1 MNNFRKTI
9 TVILI
14 ATLLLGV
21 IAMNTW
27 IVFRMTSQ
35 QTREAGGYQLS
46 TVSGAL
52 ESTISEA
59 KILTMNVALSFSG
72 YVDEGDR
79 DKLKKV
85 IYAKKAELISEDNG
99 VFNVYAAGTG
109 WDIIPDFT
117 DRKDYVATERGWYT
131 GAARLR
137 GEPYVTAPYVDA
149 MTGNIC
155 YTISVLLPDQDTV
168 VALDYTMANIQAHIS
183 QMYSGG
189 SDHAVIITDDGIIAG
204 CHDENLIGKQMVKE
218 LPDYAAVYSLAKNKS
233 GVVTSKIKAD
243 FLYENLFATR
253 SGNGW
258 YLIVGVSD
266 WELYKQSF
274 LMLGISLILSLSLF
288 TVIIVLYIM
297 ASRSRK
303 RAEAALSSKEEF
315 LQGIGSELR
324 TPLRTILDNSGIA
337 KEKAGEST
345 AEAFSRIHA
354 AGETLSEKIEQI
366 LSYSSIVRTEK
377 ARKESQH
384 RTLKGSGI
392 RRGIRTIVVSCMA
405 IVMVI
410 SMYINISA
418 TGAHGKAMML
428 NEAEHYEYQLSEW
441 VDTQKGILDMFC
453 SIISTNPEMLSDYD
467 AAVKYL
473 NEITVQYPEIS
484 VTYLANPDL
493 NPTVIMNN
501 GWLPEKDWRVEERQ
515 WYIDVMASDKG
526 WIISSPYYDEQTG
539 GYCVTF
545 AKRVYNAETGEFL
558 GNFGIDFFMDK
569 LVTILGD
576 SYSDTGYAFLV
587 DVAGDIINHPYG
599 SYQMSA
605 DQITNVADLPY
616 GEIKADGT
624 TDMFKDYDGTHKIMT
639 AVRNEDSNFTVY
651 AVSSFWRI
659 YGRVILYG
667 GLSFIAF
674 LFCIIM
680 VYRLLSNFIRMQE
693 NTKIR
698 LKESADTAIA
708 AGQAKSRFLA
718 QMSHEIR
725 TPINA
730 ILGMNE
736 MILREA
742 EDGDILEY
750 SENIQGA
757 GKNLLSIINSILDFS
772 RIEDGKME
780 ILPVEYELR
789 TVVHNL
795 ENSISE
801 RAKAKNLEF
810 RLHVDES
817 LPSVLLGDDVRV
829 TQVITN
835 LLTNAVKYTEKGSVT
850 LTVKNDGRD
859 GEDVFLY
866 VEVRDTGIGIKE
878 EDREK
883 LFESFERL
891 EETRNRNIEG
901 TGLGMSIVTK
911 LLNMMGSELSVESEY
926 GEGSAFSFRLRQTVV
941 REEPIGD
948 YAKKPENRRDRERK
962 GDALPEIPE
971 AKILVVDDNAMNRKV
986 AQNLMKLFK
995 IRPDL
1000 AESGE
1005 KCIEMVKKNKYQII
1019 FLDHM
1024 MPGMDGLETLNQLE
1038 EQKLLTKST
1047 KVVALTANAIVGAKE
1062 QYLSVGFD
1070 DYLSKPI
1077 EVKALEEKLLEYIPE
1092 YLISY
1097 PEEEPAGTDAGDT
1110 ASGQGAGDLTVV
1122 SAEKSGKEDSAESS
1136 EDGIK
1141 SGVKE
1146 NAKDPAEKGSE
1157 DNSASQEE
1165 HSVDPELEILEFFP
1179 GEDYGEEEKDAG
1191 AAADIVERLN
1201 ALGLDTKAALGYCA
1215 GDRDFYLEMIRDYMA
1230 SAEEREENLSQYLSE
1245 KDFHNYEILAHT
1257 LKSASKTIG
1266 DSLVFAK
1273 ARELEFAAKDK
1284 NTEKLESKHPE
1295 LIESLR
1301 ELIERLKSVMI

>member
-72 YVDEGDR
+72 CVEEGNR
-79 DKLKKV
+79 DKLSEM
-85 IYAKKAELISEDNG
+85 IYAKKAELISAGNG

-117 DRKDYVATERGWYT
+117 DRNNYVATERGWYT

-149 MTGNIC
+149 MTGDIC
-155 YTISVLLPDQDTV
+155 YSISVLLPDQDTV
-168 VALDYTMANIQAHIS
+168 VALDYTMSNIQAHIS

-189 SDHAVIITDDGIIAG
+189 SDHAVIVTDDGIIAG

-218 LPDYAAVYSLAKNKS
+218 LPDYAAVYSLAKNNS

-258 YLIVGVSD
+258 YLIVGIND

-274 LMLGISLILSLSLF
+274 LMLAISLILSLSLF

-303 RAEAALSSKEEF
+303 RAEAALNSKEEF

-324 TPLRTILDNSGIA
+324 TPLRTILDNSGLA
-337 KEKAGEST
+337 KEKAGES

-354 AGETLSEKIEQI
+354 AGQTLSEKIEQI
-366 LSYSSIVRTEK
+366 LSYSSIVRSEK
-377 ARKESQH
+377 AKKESQH
-384 RTLKGSGI
+384 RTLKSLGI
-392 RRGIRTIVVSCMA
+392 RRGIRTIVVSFMA

-410 SMYINISA
+410 SMYINITA
-418 TGAHGKAMML
+418 TGAHGKALML

-441 VDTQKGILDMFC
+441 VDTQRGILDMFC
-453 SIISTNPEMLSDYD
+453 SIISTNPEMLQDYEG
-467 AAVKYL
+467 AVNYL

-515 WYIDVMASDKG
+515 WYIDVMASEKG

-545 AKRVYNAETGEFL
+545 AKRVYDAKTGEFL

-569 LVTILGD
+569 LVTILGN

-616 GEIKADGT
+616 GEVKADGNT
-624 TDMFKDYDGTHKIMT
+624 SMFKDYDGTTRIMT

-667 GLSFIAF
+667 GISFIAF

-680 VYRLLSNFIRMQE
+680 VYRLLSGFIRMQE

-698 LKESADTAIA
+698 LKEAADTAIA

-742 EDGDILEY
+742 EDGEILEY

-780 ILPVEYELR
+780 ILPVDYELR
-789 TVVHNL
+789 NVINNL

-810 RLHVDES
+810 RLQVDET

-866 VEVRDTGIGIKE
+866 VEVRDTGIGIKD

-911 LLNMMGSELSVESEY
+911 LLSMMGSELSVESEY
-926 GEGSAFSFRLRQTVV
+926 GKGSAFSFRLRQTVV

-948 YAKKPENRRDRERK
+948 YSKKPENRKNRERR
-962 GDALPEIPE
+962 GDALPQIPE
-971 AKILVVDDNAMNRKV
+971 ARILVVDDNAMNRKV

-995 IRPDL
+995 IQPDL

-1038 EQKLLTKST
+1038 EQKLLDKST
-1047 KVVALTANAIVGAKE
+1047 RVVALTANAIVGAKE

-1077 EVKALEEKLLEYIPE
+1077 EVKALEEKLLEYIPD

-1097 PEEEPAGTDAGDT
+1097 PEEPEKEEEAEET
-1110 ASGQGAGDLTVV
+1110 AA
-1122 SAEKSGKEDSAESS
+1122 DSAENAEEKAPHNAQSDS
-1136 EDGIK
+1136 AEH
-1141 SGVKE
+1141 KE
-1146 NAKDPAEKGSE
+1146 APAGDP
-1157 DNSASQEE
+1157 D
-1165 HSVDPELEILEFFP
+1165 LEVLEFFP
-1179 GEDYGEEEKDAG
+1179 GEDYGTVSDGLVDTDDVLA
-1191 AAADIVERLN
+1191 RLA

-1215 GDRDFYLEMIRDYMA
+1215 GDQNFYLEMIRDYME
-1230 SAEEREENLSQYLSE
+1230 SAKEREEQLSHFLAE
-1245 KDFHNYEILAHT
+1245 KDCHNYEILAHT

-1266 DSLVFAK
+1266 DSGVFAK

-1284 NTEKLESKHPE
+1284 DMEKIEQKHPD
-1295 LIESLR
+1295 LIRALR
-1301 ELIERLKSVMI
+1301 ELVERLKDVMI